1 MNITELTDK
10 VNNIVQQY
18 VPAPEGPSEIVAE
31 AMAYAMSS
39 GGKRIRPLIMYL
51 VYKSLAGEAKS
62 DAAAASSVDAASAD
76 EEVLRRFMSAIEMIH
91 TSSLIHD
98 DLPALDN
105 DSLRRGMPTVHVKYR
120 EDAAILAGDALMNLA
135 YETAVSALDENPGS
149 AAIGSALSVLIKK
162 TGMQGMLGGQSAD
175 VMLSGKAITEEERDF
190 IYEKKTSALI
200 EAPFMIGAILAG
212 AEASD
217 VEKLETAGR
226 DLGLAFQVRDDI
238 LDIISDAET
247 LGKEVGQDEKNN
259 KSTYAAVYG
268 VEAAENYVNAK
279 TASVLGILDSVIT
292 TPDREEAVLLKE
304 LVEKLAGRNS

>member
-1 MNITELTDK
+1 MNISELTDK
-10 VNNIVQQY
+10 INNIVQQY
-18 VPAPEGPSEIVAE
+18 VPAAEGPSETVAE

-51 VYKSLAGEAKS
+51 VYKSLAGDKAES
-62 DAAAASSVDAASAD
+62 
-76 EEVLRRFMSAIEMIH
+76 EEVLNRFMSAIEMIH

-135 YETAVSALDENPGS
+135 YETAVAALDENPGS
-149 AAIGSALSVLIKK
+149 VTVGKALSILIKK
-162 TGMQGMLGGQSAD
+162 TGMNGMLGGQSAD
-175 VMLSGKAITEEERDF
+175 VMLSGRAITEEERDF

-200 EAPFMIGAILAG
+200 EAPFMIGAVLAG
-212 AEASD
+212 AGASD

-268 VEAAENYVNAK
+268 VEAAEDYVNAK
-279 TASVLGILDSVIT
+279 TASVQGILDSVIT

-304 LVEKLAGRNS
+304 LVEMLAGRNS